1 MDNSNKIEIGDTV
14 EAVLKGKKIV
24 FTLVSTISSKEN
36 DVVQISID
44 SPLGKS
50 VYGKKVTDFFKYE
63 LPSGE
68 LRSGKIINI
77 TKRTNESNN

>member
-24 FTLVSTISSKEN
+24 FRLVPNITSKEDN
-36 DVVQISID
+36 VLQISTD

-50 VYGKKVTDFFKYE
+50 VYGKKVADFFKYE

-77 TKRTNESNN
+77 TKKSK